1 VRTTHRHPACVPPK
15 PALQIDEATCVVAVV
30 LAYDKDVRLRFAP
43 SPSGQLHVGNARTA
57 LFNWL
62 LARGSGGTFVFRI
75 EDTDV
80 VRSSRESELSIIDDL
95 RWMGLTWDEGIE
107 VGGECG
113 PYRQSERLHVY
124 RAHAVELLATG
135 KAYQCFC
142 STDQLDADR
151 QAAISEGRAPK
162 YSGRCRDLS
171 RQDARRRVENGE
183 AAVVRLR
190 VPQDREIGFND
201 LVRGEVRFHTDVI
214 GDPVLMRSNGHPAF
228 NFAVVIDDALMAIS
242 HVVRGEDH
250 ISNTPRQLLVYEAF
264 GWTPPAFAHVSLVLG
279 PDHAPLSK
287 RHGATSVSEFRAR
300 GYLPEALTNY
310 LALLGWS
317 PGEGEEIVPLDELA
331 RRFSLV
337 SVGHS
342 AGVFDVEKLAWV
354 NRHYL
359 KVADPARLV
368 QLTMPFL
375 EQAGWLAGATASDL
389 EYLASIVPAAAAS
402 VDRLDQI
409 PARLHFLFEYS
420 AEKALEGPATRAEA
434 GEARAVLAALAS
446 ELHEGTPLTTKDAF
460 RDMAARVRARTG
472 QKGKALFHPIR
483 LALTGEAEGMELDL
497 AVPAIE
503 RGAALVASGLR
514 SVVSAS
520 ARARAFLRA
529 LGDS

>member
-1 VRTTHRHPACVPPK
+1 
-15 PALQIDEATCVVAVV
+15 VVSCTSA
-30 LAYDKDVRLRFAP
+30 
-43 SPSGQLHVGNARTA
+43 NARTA

-75 EDTDV
+75 EDTDAA
-80 VRSSRESELSIIDDL
+80 RSSRESEQSIIEDL
-95 RWMGLTWDEGIE
+95 RWMGLTWDEGVE
-107 VGGECG
+107 RGGDCG
-113 PYRQSERLHVY
+113 PYRQSERLHIY

-142 STDQLDADR
+142 AAEELEADR
-151 QAAISEGRAPK
+151 QAALAAGRAPK
-162 YSGRCRDLS
+162 YSGRCREIS

-183 AAVVRLR
+183 AAVIRLR
-190 VPQDREIGFND
+190 VPEDREVVFTD

-214 GDPVLMRSNGHPAF
+214 GDPILMRSSGHPAF

-250 ISNTPRQLLVYEAF
+250 ISNTPRQILVYEAF

-287 RHGATSVSEFRAR
+287 RHGATSVAEFRAR

-317 PGEGEEIVPLDELA
+317 PGEDEEIVPLDELA
-331 RRFSLV
+331 QRFAIE

-342 AGVFDVEKLAWV
+342 ASVFDTDKLAWL

-359 KVADPARLV
+359 KVADADRLV
-368 QLTMPFL
+368 SLSIPHLQ
-375 EQAGWLAGATASDL
+375 QAGWLGQPTADDRAF
-389 EYLASIVPAAAAS
+389 LASIAPAAAAS

-409 PARLHFLFEYS
+409 PLRLSFLFGYS
-420 AEKALEGPATRAEA
+420 VEKALADPGMRAEA
-434 GEARAVLAALAS
+434 HNARPVLVALAA
-446 ELHEGTPLTTKDAF
+446 ELSQGGVLDTKDAF
-460 RDMAARVRARTG
+460 RELAGRVRAATG

-503 RGAALVASGLR
+503 RGAALTGSGL
-514 SVVSAS
+514 VPVAGAL
-520 ARARAFLRA
+520 ARARAFLLA
-529 LGDS
+529 LGEP